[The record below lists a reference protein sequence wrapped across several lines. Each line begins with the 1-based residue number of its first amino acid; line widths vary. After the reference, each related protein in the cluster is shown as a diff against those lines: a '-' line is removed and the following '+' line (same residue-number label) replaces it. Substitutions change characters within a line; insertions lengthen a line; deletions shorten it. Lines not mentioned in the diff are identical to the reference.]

1 MGDPDPRQ
9 QDGFWIWPERIGGS
23 NPVSG
28 YQDGLLAIVAI
39 ICYGRSDMLKS
50 QETLKSSC
58 ALLFYSMD
66 KKHLKDS
73 RFCMN

>member
-1 MGDPDPRQ
+1 LAGEDWKVQSCIRMA
-9 QDGFWIWPERIGGS
+9 F
-23 NPVSG
+23 
-28 YQDGLLAIVAI
+28 LLAIVAI
-39 ICYGRSDMLKS
+39 ICYVRADMLKS

>member
-1 MGDPDPRQ
+1 
-9 QDGFWIWPERIGGS
+9 
-23 NPVSG
+23 
-28 YQDGLLAIVAI
+28 LLAIVAI
-39 ICYGRSDMLKS
+39 ICYVRADMLKS